1 MQTTALAIAAP
12 RRGRIVGLFLALLLQ
27 AGFVWAL
34 VTGLTAEDIKKLI
47 PPPII
52 GVIVP
57 KPPTPQAQPQVQER
71 MPERVFVPEPGF
83 KIADDP
89 HRGDGLTAVDN
100 RPDPPG
106 AVEIGPLGLAATHTI
121 PPYPPLEQRLGHEGT
136 VVLRLTI
143 SAQGNVTDAAVVR
156 SSGFER
162 LDEAA
167 RAWVITHW
175 RYRPAIRGGAA
186 VPSAGNVSVTFN
198 LKNAG

>member
-1 MQTTALAIAAP
+1 MQAHAIAAP

-34 VTGLTAEDIKKLI
+34 VTGLTAEDLKKLI

-57 KPPTPQAQPQVQER
+57 RTVTPPVAQPQV
-71 MPERVFVPEPGF
+71 PERAPEKVFVPEPGF
-83 KIADDP
+83 KITDD
-89 HRGDGLTAVDN
+89 RRTDGGLAAVDD
-100 RPDPPG
+100 RPHPPG
-106 AVEIGPLGLAATHTI
+106 AVDAGPLGLAATHTI

-143 SAQGNVTDAAVVR
+143 SAQGNVTEAVVLR

-167 RAWVITHW
+167 RAWVMAHW
-175 RYRPAIRGGAA
+175 RYRPAMRGGVP